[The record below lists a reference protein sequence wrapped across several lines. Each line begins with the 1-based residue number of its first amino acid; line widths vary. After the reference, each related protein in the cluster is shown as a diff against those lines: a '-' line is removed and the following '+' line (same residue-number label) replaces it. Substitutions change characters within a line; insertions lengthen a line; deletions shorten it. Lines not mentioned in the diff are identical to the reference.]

1 MKSHFFALLFC
12 FCSLM
17 SLVLSPE
24 SGFNDTKGTFLPFD
38 LTAFKIQLM
47 KGTLICILNEKEL
60 TTSNKLIK
68 VAKEYE
74 TIDEEFTFFKLQN
87 DTDKQ
92 DDKILIRNCLMKA
105 HNKLIR
111 GEKIKKEK
119 KLSFAELKRK
129 KFFNSFK
136 MNNNR
141 RLRNLEL
148 TLNKDISIKQGKT
161 FLDTPIK

>member
-1 MKSHFFALLFC
+1 
-12 FCSLM
+12 
-17 SLVLSPE
+17 
-24 SGFNDTKGTFLPFD
+24 
-38 LTAFKIQLM
+38 
-47 KGTLICILNEKEL
+47 
-60 TTSNKLIK
+60 
-68 VAKEYE
+68 
-74 TIDEEFTFFKLQN
+74 
-87 DTDKQ
+87 
-92 DDKILIRNCLMKA
+92 MKA

-148 TLNKDISIKQGKT
+148 NLNKDISIKQGKT